1 MGGDMDNEAVAPGAG
16 VAIVEACS
24 EMVTTPSTTDKKGAV
39 ETVVAGDTILVTP
52 APSGGTASES
62 IGDKNIG
69 AAAPAPESNN
79 VILEACSEDEILP
92 IVVQEQVAILESKI
106 GTTSATPAQGTM
118 ADNSI
123 ANKATMEAAGEPA
136 FAIDAEHLGPD

>member
-1 MGGDMDNEAVAPGAG
+1 MGEACSEVVQKPLAAHENQALESRTTIDATTSTPTPSGGTATSESIGDMDNEAVAPGAG

-39 ETVVAGDTILVTP
+39 ETVVAVDTILVTP

-92 IVVQEQVAILESKI
+92 IV
-106 GTTSATPAQGTM
+106 
-118 ADNSI
+118 
-123 ANKATMEAAGEPA
+123 
-136 FAIDAEHLGPD
+136 